1 MLEPQTAAPTP
12 SPAEATQLIHP
23 QTALA
28 PSPAEATQ
36 LIQSQ
41 TAAAPSPAEAT
52 QLIQPQPPDASQ
64 DQPAHPQPTDET
76 RHIPIRPGTDP
87 TRPAP
92 GPPPAP
98 GPTASD
104 ATQQITVFPTAVEQS
119 DTQAS
124 VAATQQ
130 FRPQPASEAT
140 QLIRPVAAASA
151 DAGDAVNGD
160 GTLLG
165 QARALLRATRQI
177 YPDAPQR
184 EQLAALAER
193 LDEPTRV
200 AVLGAAGAGT
210 RTLLRALRNES
221 YTPALTL
228 TDQEGAAAEPA
239 DAVLMVLRG
248 PGLEDAS
255 LFDPAG
261 PDPDADPE
269 HPKEPEPAHTKSE
282 ADGAPAPAPAEPSAM
297 SSEAAAAQPTEPPTN
312 PLPTIGV
319 LARADELGGSTLDAL
334 DRAKEIAAEYRNAP
348 EIAPH
353 CQTVVPVAALLAVA
367 GGDLEEAEFQSLLAL
382 SQRAS
387 TELAEH
393 TTPALLARLG
403 WFGIE
408 QALRLIRAGRAPSPA
423 KLGEELVRISG
434 MQQLRDVLTWRF
446 ARPAQALRVR
456 STLAELERLVRSSPE
471 RGPRVD
477 QLLYQ
482 LERIRSGAHELVEID
497 LADALRAGTLRFS
510 AADRTAA
517 EQLLGAEGAEP
528 SARLGLAA
536 DATPEAIR
544 DAAGEQLAHW
554 QRLASHP
561 ATTTA
566 VRDAAEVLVRTC
578 EEFLAG
584 PTP

>member
-1 MLEPQTAAPTP
+1 VPT
-12 SPAEATQLIHP
+12 TK
-23 QTALA
+23 
-28 PSPAEATQ
+28 
-36 LIQSQ
+36 
-41 TAAAPSPAEAT
+41 
-52 QLIQPQPPDASQ
+52 
-64 DQPAHPQPTDET
+64 
-76 RHIPIRPGTDP
+76 
-87 TRPAP
+87 
-92 GPPPAP
+92 
-98 GPTASD
+98 
-104 ATQQITVFPTAVEQS
+104 
-119 DTQAS
+119 
-124 VAATQQ
+124 
-130 FRPQPASEAT
+130 
-140 QLIRPVAAASA
+140 PV
-151 DAGDAVNGD
+151 
-160 GTLLG
+160 
-165 QARALLRATRQI
+165 
-177 YPDAPQR
+177 
-184 EQLAALAER
+184 
-193 LDEPTRV
+193 
-200 AVLGAAGAGT
+200 
-210 RTLLRALRNES
+210 
-221 YTPALTL
+221 
-228 TDQEGAAAEPA
+228 
-239 DAVLMVLRG
+239 
-248 PGLEDAS
+248 
-255 LFDPAG
+255 
-261 PDPDADPE
+261 
-269 HPKEPEPAHTKSE
+269 
-282 ADGAPAPAPAEPSAM
+282 
-297 SSEAAAAQPTEPPTN
+297 
-312 PLPTIGV
+312 PTIGV

-367 GGDLEEAEFQSLLAL
+367 GGDLEESEFQALLQL
-382 SQRAS
+382 SQRAP

-408 QALRLIRAGRAPSPA
+408 QALRLIRTGRAPSPA

-434 MQQLRDVLTWRF
+434 LPQLRDVLTWRF

-456 STLAELERLVRSSPE
+456 SALAELEGLVRSSPE

-497 LADALRAGTLRFS
+497 LADALRAGTLRLS

-517 EQLLGAEGAEP
+517 EQLLGADGAEP
-528 SARLGLAA
+528 SARLGLAD

-561 ATTTA
+561 ATTSA